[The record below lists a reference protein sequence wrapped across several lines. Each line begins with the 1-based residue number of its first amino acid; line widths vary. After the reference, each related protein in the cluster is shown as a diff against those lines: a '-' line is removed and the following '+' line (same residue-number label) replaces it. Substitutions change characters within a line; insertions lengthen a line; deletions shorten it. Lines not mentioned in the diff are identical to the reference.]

1 MEYQVD
7 IEDFLTPQQKYV
19 RDRNKKMVEEFK
31 AVEKSLRE
39 QGLKGNICLIYEKVA
54 SKYGVS
60 QWALRRALKQS
71 N

>member
-1 MEYQVD
+1 MGYQDINIEDLFPEYQQRKNAAL
-7 IEDFLTPQQKYV
+7 I
-19 RDRNKKMVEEFK
+19 
-31 AVEKSLRE
+31 AV
-39 QGLKGNICLIYEKVA
+39 IVFFTIKVA